1 MPRISPPLPCRLK
14 RIVCTDSP
22 ATVAREV
29 GPLPTGLSC
38 EPRNETRGKRPAYG
52 RVQAGQP
59 FRLQH

>member
-1 MPRISPPLPCRLK
+1 LPCRLK